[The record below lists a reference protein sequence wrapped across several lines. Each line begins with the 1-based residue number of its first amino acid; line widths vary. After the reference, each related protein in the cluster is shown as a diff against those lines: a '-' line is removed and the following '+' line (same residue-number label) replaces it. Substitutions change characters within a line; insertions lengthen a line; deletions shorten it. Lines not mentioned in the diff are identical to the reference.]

1 MNTDQINILSV
12 KLLRAGLSASE
23 QAQHDAWLQE
33 SPENLALWTE
43 EHRLNQLLTELPIA
57 PLSSNFTSQV
67 VQHVRREQRPIHQSK
82 GRGWIDSAR
91 RIWFRPLAATATLGM
106 VAFLV
111 YRQQSHLQQ
120 KALVESVKLVSG
132 MATALQTSD
141 AKTAAPS
148 IELLEDFEAIRRL
161 GTPNSEP
168 DLTLL
173 AVLQ

>member
-1 MNTDQINILSV
+1 MNSNQINTLSV
-12 KLLRAGLSASE
+12 KLLRTGLSASE

-57 PLSSNFTSQV
+57 PLSSNFTSQL
-67 VQHVRREQRPIHQSK
+67 VQQLRREQRPFHESK
-82 GRGWIDSAR
+82 RVNWIDSAR

-120 KALVESVKLVSG
+120 GAVVESVKLVSG
-132 MATALQTSD
+132 ITTALQ
-141 AKTAAPS
+141 ATAAPS
-148 IELLEDFEAIRRL
+148 IELLTDFEAIRRL

>member
-1 MNTDQINILSV
+1 MNSNQINTLSV
-12 KLLRAGLSASE
+12 KLLRTGLSASE

-67 VQHVRREQRPIHQSK
+67 VQQVRREQRPVHQSK
-82 GRGWIDSAR
+82 GGGWIDSAR

-106 VAFLV
+106 LAFLV
-111 YRQQSHLQQ
+111 YRQQSQLQQ
-120 KALVESVKLVSG
+120 RAVVESVKLVSG
-132 MATALQTSD
+132 ITTG
-141 AKTAAPS
+141 PS
-148 IELLEDFEAIRRL
+148 IELLTDFEAIRRL